1 MTVDKALDIET
12 LEKAIFAIQEKIKKY
27 NGSFTVK
34 MSSRAVGEN
43 VVFVYSVKI
52 SIIVPVFN
60 NEKYL
65 DRSIKSLINQTF
77 KDIEIICVDDAST
90 DNSLNIL
97 NKYKMIDNRIK
108 VIHLDINKGPSI
120 ARNTGINLAVG
131 NFIGFTDSDDYVDKE
146 FFENLYKY
154 SEGND
159 IIEGIFVDSTNN
171 SDNYVHH
178 KKFTSPQGYV
188 YDSIFRRK
196 FLDDNN
202 IRFPTNI
209 RIEEDQLFRI
219 SCYKLNPKIVNTP
232 DVGIYYYYKRREG
245 SLWKKSKRHLARID
259 RRAKIEEKK
268 RRKIKKTEII

>member
-1 MTVDKALDIET
+1 
-12 LEKAIFAIQEKIKKY
+12 
-27 NGSFTVK
+27 
-34 MSSRAVGEN
+34 
-43 VVFVYSVKI
+43 
-52 SIIVPVFN
+52 
-60 NEKYL
+60 
-65 DRSIKSLINQTF
+65 
-77 KDIEIICVDDAST
+77 
-90 DNSLNIL
+90 
-97 NKYKMIDNRIK
+97 MIDNRIK

-131 NFIGFTDSDDYVDKE
+131 NFIGFTDS
-146 FFENLYKY
+146 
-154 SEGND
+154 ND

-178 KKFTSPQGYV
+178 KNFTSPQGYV

-245 SLWKKSKRHLARID
+245 I
-259 RRAKIEEKK
+259 IME
-268 RRKIKKTEII
+268 KIKKAFG